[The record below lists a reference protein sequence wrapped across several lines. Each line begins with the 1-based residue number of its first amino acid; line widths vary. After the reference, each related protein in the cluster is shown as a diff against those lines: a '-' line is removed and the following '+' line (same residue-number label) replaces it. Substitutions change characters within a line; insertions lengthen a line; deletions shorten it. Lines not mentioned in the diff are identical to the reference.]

1 MNNTGRKTIGLALSG
16 GGARGPAH
24 LGVLRVL
31 EREKIPI
38 DVVAGV
44 SAGSVTGAL
53 YAAGVPLEEMIRALQ
68 DFSWSKIT
76 TPTMPVHGLVS
87 FANLEKYLMHWIG
100 DAWFSELKKPFAVGT
115 TDLLTGRPITFTAGP
130 VAPLVRA
137 SCSIPGL
144 VVPLEYGNYWLVDGG
159 ISQNLPALAARAL
172 GADVV
177 IGVDL
182 LRSHVRKYFGVLGI
196 GTTAL
201 EILVRQS
208 GGGLEGS
215 DVVISPALSNKTYS
229 RFSRAK
235 EMIELGEAAAEAMLP
250 TIRAHLRMPVEPAL
264 GVQAAPL
271 VSV

>member
-1 MNNTGRKTIGLALSG
+1 M
-16 GGARGPAH
+16 
-24 LGVLRVL
+24 
-31 EREKIPI
+31 
-38 DVVAGV
+38 
-44 SAGSVTGAL
+44 
-53 YAAGVPLEEMIRALQ
+53 
-68 DFSWSKIT
+68 
-76 TPTMPVHGLVS
+76 
-87 FANLEKYLMHWIG
+87 
-100 DAWFSELKKPFAVGT
+100 
-115 TDLLTGRPITFTAGP
+115 
-130 VAPLVRA
+130 RA

-215 DVVISPALSNKTYS
+215 DIVISPALSNKTYS
-229 RFSRAK
+229 RFSRAQ
-235 EMIELGEAAAEAMLP
+235 EMIDLGQAAAEAMLP
-250 TIRAHLRMPVEPAL
+250 TIRAQLGMSVMP
-264 GVQAAPL
+264 PL
-271 VSV
+271 MAQTAQSVLA